1 MRRSGAHPPV
11 VTISR
16 QAGCGAHAVAEALV
30 TGLEAHPAP
39 GAPSWTIVDR
49 DLVDRVLTEHGLPE
63 RLAEYMPEDR
73 VSEIAD
79 TLDELFGVHP
89 AVRTLVWKTADTILR
104 LVEVGN
110 VVIIG
115 RAANILTRELSFAFH
130 VRLVGSLQRRVE
142 RVQEHHHLGP
152 REAMDH
158 VRRVDRGRRRYVRK
172 YYGKDIDDP
181 LLYHLVINTDRISSE
196 DAAEIVSRA
205 MAGPLGGPGGPIP

>member
-1 MRRSGAHPPV
+1 MTRSGTHPPI

-30 TGLEAHPAP
+30 ARLGAHPAP
-39 GAPSWTIVDR
+39 GSPPWTIFDR
-49 DLVDRVLTEHGLPE
+49 DLVDRVLADHGLPE

-89 AVRTLVWKTADTILR
+89 ATRTLVWKTADTILR
-104 LVEVGN
+104 LAEVGN

-115 RAANILTRELSFAFH
+115 RAANILTRDLSFAFH

-142 RVQEHHHLGP
+142 RVQEHRHLGP
-152 REAMDH
+152 REAADH
-158 VRRVDRGRRRYVRK
+158 VRHTDRGRKRYVRK
-172 YYGKDIDDP
+172 YHGRDIDDP
-181 LLYHLVINTDRISSE
+181 LLYHLIINTDRVLPEEAGTLIAHAVTSLG
-196 DAAEIVSRA
+196 AA
-205 MAGPLGGPGGPIP
+205 